1 MPLRPEPL
9 TLTGWSLE
17 TGPPPVNAPLGHGK
31 KTLGIPRQGR
41 SGWLYYQCFR
51 CEQHQKNRAGA
62 PEFLMKGHSVFGVAW
77 TVTGPWSSL
86 GGRERT
92 LPARLACITARPFLQ
107 GLWFSTGQPPPGLSS
122 LLSFFPKGSDLPGM
136 LTERHKETD
145 RNKRSKKP
153 LCSLAQRSSGAPRTK
168 PSLSCCV
175 C

>member
-1 MPLRPEPL
+1 MKLCDIVFGSLLSFRAGSGYGHTTMPLRPEPL

-107 GLWFSTGQPPPGLSS
+107 GPWFSTGQLPPSRAL
-122 LLSFFPKGSDLPGM
+122 
-136 LTERHKETD
+136 
-145 RNKRSKKP
+145 
-153 LCSLAQRSSGAPRTK
+153 K
-168 PSLSCCV
+168 PSLLLPERI
-175 C
+175 